1 VRGRYRHS
9 QTGHLLRLA
18 VIAPTPL
25 LLLLGPGTN
34 QPRVLFILV
43 PTLLLL
49 VIVSFLFTSMTI
61 EIDGE
66 DLTWFFGP
74 GVWRKRIP
82 LVEIASA
89 TPVTNPWWYGW
100 GIHKTPRGWL
110 YNVSGLEAVEVVLK
124 SGAMFRLGT
133 DEAPELA
140 RILAPSHARSSYS

>member
-18 VIAPTPL
+18 VIAPAPV

-49 VIVSFLFTSMTI
+49 VIVGFLFTSMTI
-61 EIDGE
+61 EVDDE

-82 LVEIASA
+82 LSEIASA
-89 TPVTNPWWYGW
+89 TPATNPWWYGW

-110 YNVSGLEAVEVVLK
+110 YNVSGLDAVEVVLK

-133 DEAPELA
+133 DESGALA
-140 RILAPSHARSSYS
+140 RALAPFRRA